1 MALFGVTVEVPLF
14 LSFFSF
20 MLSGSVYT
28 NLIIYRTCYL
38 SLGYNKTECAL
49 LGTVYNNDTEKLEKL
64 VEPEAAV
71 INMVRSTIESLL
83 SVLLCLFIGP
93 WSDKFGRKPFL
104 ILNLIGT
111 TLSFVLMSIFS
122 FFPNISPWYS
132 IVCSVPGLVTGGA
145 AAYLTIILSYIT
157 DITNSETRGVRM
169 AVFEAVLAGGILVGN
184 ISSSYLFYA
193 TNYVWVFT
201 VAAGLCALGL
211 LYTVFLIPE
220 SVQNPETQGKLRG
233 FFDISN
239 LVDMVRT
246 TFKCREYF
254 IRAIILLNLLILTVH
269 MFIMNGDGAIMFLY
283 LREKFDWTLTKFT
296 LFNSA
301 TSVVWIIG
309 TMGGTYI
316 LHKLFNVGE
325 AVLILVG
332 LISTTIASLLQG
344 FGTTD
349 WYLYTAG
356 GIRCLGG
363 VISPMSRSLI
373 SKLIP
378 DDEIGKIF
386 SMIMASEFLIGLG
399 SSPLY
404 TAVYNAT
411 IDTDPAV
418 FNYLSAGLFGFNA
431 ILTITIII
439 LQQINPVRYSELN
452 NEDEETSEIVDHTIN

>member
-64 VEPEAAV
+64 VEPDAAV
-71 INMVRSTIESLL
+71 VNMVRSTIESLF
-83 SVLLCLFIGP
+83 SVLLCFFVGP
-93 WSDKFGRKPFL
+93 WSDKFGRKPVI

-111 TLSFVLMSIFS
+111 TVSFVLLSIFS
-122 FFPNISPWYS
+122 FFENMSPWYS
-132 IVCSVPGLVTGGA
+132 IVCSVPGLVTGGG
-145 AAYLTIILSYIT
+145 AAYITVILSYIT
-157 DITNSETRGVRM
+157 DITNNETRGIRM

-184 ISSSYLFYA
+184 ISGSYLFYA

-201 VAAGLCALGL
+201 ISTGICGLGL
-211 LYTVFLIPE
+211 LYTIFFIPE
-220 SVQNPETQGKLRG
+220 SVQNPETQGKIRG

-239 LVDMVRT
+239 LGDMVKT
-246 TFKCREYF
+246 TFKRREYF
-254 IRAIILLNLLILTVH
+254 IRSIILLNLLILTIH
-269 MFIMNGDGAIMFLY
+269 IFIMNGDGSIMFLY

-316 LHKLFNVGE
+316 LHKLCNIKE
-325 AVLILVG
+325 AALILVG
-332 LISTTIASLLQG
+332 LISTTAGSLLQG
-344 FGTTD
+344 FGKAD

-356 GIRCLGG
+356 GVRCLGG

-399 SSPLY
+399 ASPLY
-404 TAVYNAT
+404 TAIYNGT
-411 IDTDPAV
+411 INSDPAF
-418 FNYLSAGLFGFNA
+418 FNYLSAGLFAVNM
-431 ILTITIII
+431 ILTVTIII
-439 LQQINPVRYSELN
+439 LQQINPIRYSELN
-452 NEDEETSEIVDHTIN
+452 SEDQESCEVDHIIN